1 MSPRDSVS
9 ERKSKSVGQ
18 AVHTRVGR
26 TRAGRGSSYD
36 RHRWFGSDR
45 PRRTL
50 LISSGLHG
58 VEGFAG
64 SATQLQFL
72 DKMQFPPDDTAV
84 VLFHSLNPYGMAWL
98 RRVNEQN
105 VDLNRNFLAQ
115 DDRYA
120 GAPSGYERWTHCLTL
135 RKCPRLTSSC
145 RGRSGRSSGM
155 ARPRSDK
162 RLRAANM
169 SIRRPVLRRKWPAAG
184 SEIHSGVYFQTPEHG

>member
-1 MSPRDSVS
+1 MVRAEHYFPPNYVTARFRFREKVE
-9 ERKSKSVGQ
+9 ERGGKLYTLELD
-18 AVHTRVGR
+18 A
-26 TRAGRGSSYD
+26 RGPAEEVLTID
-36 RHRWFGSDR
+36 IGWFGSDR
-45 PRRTL
+45 PRRAL

-72 DKMQFPPDDTAV
+72 DKMQSPPADTAV

-120 GAPSGYERWTHCLTL
+120 GAPSGYERLDPL
-135 RKCPRLTSSC
+135 LNPKKMPSPDLFVPRALWEVV
-145 RGRSGRSSGM
+145 RHGP
-155 ARPRSDK
+155 A
-162 RLRAANM
+162 
-169 SIRRPVLRRKWPAAG
+169 SIRQAVAG
-184 SEIHSGVYFQTPEHG
+184 GQY